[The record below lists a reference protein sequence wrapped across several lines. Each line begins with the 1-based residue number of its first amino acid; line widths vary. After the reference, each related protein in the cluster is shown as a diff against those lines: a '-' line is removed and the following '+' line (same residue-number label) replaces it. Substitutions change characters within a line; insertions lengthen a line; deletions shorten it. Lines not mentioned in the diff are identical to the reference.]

1 MVTRYVKPIFRV
13 VSLLAVTALFGC
25 AQLSELGGSSESV
38 AKRSKLV
45 PAEAGAKAE
54 KPQESAPLVELK
66 QTQQFIPQLVKDG
79 EGGYLPYVPT
89 TNPYLTQ
96 EGVISKSSV
105 AMFITAR
112 RAYKAG
118 EYDKA
123 IASLSEITAKDPS
136 LAGPWVMLGHIY
148 KKQGKYADAESRYK
162 RALEINPL
170 NVNAYIGLAYVQRV
184 QGKYNLAQNTYFNAL
199 EVWKDFPEAHLNL
212 AILYDIYLNQ
222 PVMAQ
227 KHMETYLFLTN
238 YKNTKVAEWHDELQ
252 KRTGVQTLF
261 SNQDSS
267 SAKVDLAATR
277 GVMK

>member
-1 MVTRYVKPIFRV
+1 MKYAKNIYRA

-25 AQLSELGGSSESV
+25 AQLSELGGSGEPVS
-38 AKRSKLV
+38 KQSKLV
-45 PAEAGAKAE
+45 AAEPGAE
-54 KPQESAPLVELK
+54 NQLQESVPMLELK
-66 QTQQFIPQLVKDG
+66 PTEQFIPRLVKDA
-79 EGGYLPYVPT
+79 EGGYVPYVASK
-89 TNPYLTQ
+89 NPYLLQ

-123 IASLSEITAKDPS
+123 IASLSDITARDAS
-136 LAGPWVMLGHIY
+136 LAGPWVMLANIY

-162 RALEINPL
+162 RALVINPL

-184 QGKYNLAQNTYFNAL
+184 QGKYKLAQNTYFDAL
-199 EVWKDFPEAHLNL
+199 QVWKDFPEAHLNL

-227 KHMETYLFLTN
+227 KHMETYQFLTD
-238 YKNTKVAEWHDELQ
+238 YKNTTVAEWHDELQ
-252 KRTGVQTLF
+252 KRTGVRTLF
-261 SNQDSS
+261 TDKNSA
-267 SAKVDLAATR
+267 SAKVDLADTR
-277 GVMK
+277 GLVK

>member
-1 MVTRYVKPIFRV
+1 MKYAKPISRA

-25 AQLSELGGSSESV
+25 AQLSGLGGAGEPV
-38 AKRSKLV
+38 ARQSKLV
-45 PAEAGAKAE
+45 PAAAGVDAE
-54 KPQESAPLVELK
+54 KAQEPAPLVELK
-66 QTQQFIPQLVKDG
+66 PTEQFIPRLVKDA
-79 EGGYLPYVPT
+79 EGGYVPYVAAK
-89 TNPYLTQ
+89 NPYLTQ

-123 IASLSEITAKDPS
+123 KASLSEITKRDES
-136 LAGPWVMLGHIY
+136 LAGPWVMLGNIY
-148 KKQGKYADAESRYK
+148 KKQGKYDDAESRYK
-162 RALEINPL
+162 RAIEINPL

-184 QGKYNLAQNTYFNAL
+184 QGKYNQAQNTYFNAL

-227 KHMETYLFLTN
+227 KHMETYQFLTN
-238 YKNTKVAEWHDELQ
+238 YKDTKVAQWHDELQ

-261 SNQDSS
+261 TNKKSS
-267 SAKVDLAATR
+267 SPKVDLADTS
-277 GVMK
+277 GVVK